1 MPFNEMTKLEKLDW
15 IYWVFTEFMSC
26 YPNGT
31 MLSYQELE
39 QAQKFIAEIKDSYSQ
54 DFK

>member
-1 MPFNEMTKLEKLDW
+1 MHSDDMTKLEKLDW
-15 IYWVFTEFMSC
+15 IYWIFTELMGC
-26 YPNGT
+26 YPNDI

-39 QAQKFIAEIKDSYSQ
+39 QAQKFIADIRDSYIQ